1 MRIIMMG
8 PPGAGKGSQAKII
21 AKEYSILHIS
31 TGDMFRSALKNET
44 PMGLKAKE
52 FMDKGELVPDSVVN
66 GLVEER
72 ISQDDC
78 KNGYVL
84 DGYPR
89 TINQAD
95 ALSDILEDKQ
105 QEIDVVIS
113 IDTSDE
119 TVIKRLTGRRVC
131 VSCGAIYH
139 VDNNPPEE
147 QGVCDLC
154 EGEVVQRED
163 DKEETVRNRLE
174 VYKKQTKPLIEYYEK
189 KDLLVEVDGEQELSD
204 VFADIKEILEANVSC

>member
-21 AKEYSILHIS
+21 AKEYSIPHIS

-52 FMDKGELVPDSVVN
+52 YMDKGELVPDSVVN

-72 ISQDDC
+72 ISQQDC
-78 KNGYVL
+78 EDGYVL

-89 TINQAD
+89 TINQAE
-95 ALSDILEDKQ
+95 ALSGILDKKG
-105 QEIDVVIS
+105 QEIDVVLS

-119 TVIKRLTGRRVC
+119 TVIRRLTGRRTC
-131 VSCGAIYH
+131 VNCGAIYH
-139 VDNNPPEE
+139 VDKNSQKE

-154 EGEVVQRED
+154 QHEVVQRED

-174 VYKKQTKPLIEYYEK
+174 VYKKQTEPLIDFYDKRE
-189 KDLLVEVDGEQELSD
+189 LLVEVDGEQELSD
-204 VFADIKEILEANVSC
+204 VFDDIKEILEANISC

>member
-21 AKEYSILHIS
+21 AKEYSIPHIS

-52 FMDKGELVPDSVVN
+52 YMDKGELVPDSVVN

-72 ISQDDC
+72 ISQQDC
-78 KNGYVL
+78 KDGYVL

-89 TINQAD
+89 TINQAE
-95 ALSDILEDKQ
+95 ALSEILDKKG
-105 QEIDVVIS
+105 QEIDVVLS

-119 TVIKRLTGRRVC
+119 TVVKRLTGRRTC
-131 VSCGAIYH
+131 ANCGAIYH
-139 VDNNPPEE
+139 IDNNPPKE
-147 QGVCDLC
+147 QGVCDFC
-154 EGEVVQRED
+154 QHEVVQRED

-174 VYKKQTKPLIEYYEK
+174 VYKKQTAPLIDYYQK
-189 KDLLVEVDGEQELSD
+189 KELLVEVDGEQELSD
-204 VFADIKEILEANVSC
+204 VFADIKEILEANSSC

>member
-21 AKEYSILHIS
+21 AKEYSIPHIS